1 LNISVIFFV
10 NHILGK
16 LRLQLKQY
24 AEAEQVYKE
33 LLDINPENTTYYTR
47 LAEAERHSSP
57 SETLHMLQRYEELF
71 PRALA
76 PRRLQLNY
84 ATGDEFK
91 VLVDRYLRKGNFSFY
106 REKKLSSHMQ
116 LSNQIRFL

>member
-1 LNISVIFFV
+1 MNISVTFLV
-10 NHILGK
+10 NHLLGK

-47 LAEAERHSSP
+47 LAEAERHSSS

-84 ATGDEFK
+84 AAGDEFK
-91 VLVDRYLRKGNFSFY
+91 VLVDRYLRKGNFSF
-106 REKKLSSHMQ
+106 
-116 LSNQIRFL
+116 

>member
-1 LNISVIFFV
+1 MNRS
-10 NHILGK
+10 LGK

-57 SETLHMLQRYEELF
+57 SETLQMLQRYEELF

-91 VLVDRYLRKGNFSFY
+91 VLVDRYLRKGKFFT
-106 REKKLSSHMQ
+106 EK
-116 LSNQIRFL
+116 IFLHTQFIQMIFL